1 MIPADSDSKKELL
14 KTYHTKSVV
23 PLDDALG
30 LSRLPFKM
38 SLGLMLEVAFW
49 AQNQSSYQAAE
60 DVLQKVYGLKI
71 NDDTVR
77 LVTNVIGKIVFD
89 ADCKR
94 AEEAMALYE
103 TCKLDFKKHLKG
115 TLYIE
120 LDGAALNTRVVNDDG
135 SSWRENKLG
144 MVFSSNN
151 IRYYK
156 NARRKDKREHKIL
169 KREYVSYLGG
179 VESFKKHLFSCALR
193 NGYGQYEKTVIL
205 SDGAKWIANLAAEQY
220 PDAQHILDYFHL
232 CENVNT
238 YAKCLFGEDSEKWE
252 PWADRICE
260 MLKEGRSDE
269 VLSELD
275 PKKTFPNCV
284 NLSHYI
290 KLHKNHIDYPKYLAE
305 GWFIG
310 SGAIESGNKVV
321 LQKRLKQAGMRW
333 DGETAQY
340 LLALRAKQESELW
353 NEVVETVTAFYGTP
367 GTP

>member
-60 DVLQKVYGLKI
+60 DVIQKVYGLKI

-120 LDGAALNTRVVNDDG
+120 LDGAALNTRIVNDDG

-144 MVFSSNN
+144 MVFSSN
-151 IRYYK
+151 
-156 NARRKDKREHKIL
+156 
-169 KREYVSYLGG
+169 VS
-179 VESFKKHLFSCALR
+179 S
-193 NGYGQYEKTVIL
+193 
-205 SDGAKWIANLAAEQY
+205 
-220 PDAQHILDYFHL
+220 P
-232 CENVNT
+232 
-238 YAKCLFGEDSEKWE
+238 
-252 PWADRICE
+252 
-260 MLKEGRSDE
+260 
-269 VLSELD
+269 
-275 PKKTFPNCV
+275 
-284 NLSHYI
+284 
-290 KLHKNHIDYPKYLAE
+290 
-305 GWFIG
+305 
-310 SGAIESGNKVV
+310 
-321 LQKRLKQAGMRW
+321 
-333 DGETAQY
+333 
-340 LLALRAKQESELW
+340 
-353 NEVVETVTAFYGTP
+353 
-367 GTP
+367 